1 MKITDYRNH
10 IIAVLGMLILLV
22 LAYLFENWQDWIRE
36 SATTTLENKYFYL
49 RLWSVPIAA
58 LLFSGCWL
66 ILFRF
71 MIKLNSAVVALIYLL
86 VGLSILFYPTIAMTL
101 HVLTKIGFSVDYFA
115 GSVYFYSSALV
126 AAMGIIGLFLKIR
139 K

>member
-1 MKITDYRNH
+1 VYCADIPGPIIDCLLKNREFERRREWIMKITDYRNH

-49 RLWSVPIAA
+49 RLWSVPVAA

-101 HVLTKIGFSVDYFA
+101 HVLTKI
-115 GSVYFYSSALV
+115 L
-126 AAMGIIGLFLKIR
+126 R
-139 K
+139 